1 MLGFEADPLPN
12 FPTENLT
19 GIENLLNAL
28 SEEVIEQADRSLRS
42 ILQREG
48 AYAFVEVHVVSA
60 PVMAKLNAEQREV
73 EEATDVLSFPLLEM
87 HDGVLLEEPKFVDFI
102 NHEGVRY
109 LQLGEIIICDEV
121 LMDQAKSLGHSPV
134 REGSFLFVHGLLHLM
149 GYDHED
155 GIVAERQMNILQ
167 DNVLENLG
175 LSRDVLTLPV
185 FQTSEYPPLE
195 AKPVLSEVD
204 PDFRAGFVAIVG
216 RPNIGKSTLLNHL
229 MEYPL
234 AITSRKA
241 QTTRR
246 DIRGVLNR
254 PGSQIILIDTPG
266 FAKSES
272 RLEEA
277 MAKTQASAVQDADL
291 ILFMV
296 DARFPEPGTPELKLL
311 QRIKA
316 MAVPTMLLINK
327 IDLVP
332 KEELLPLIAHYAEL
346 YEFHEILPLSAL
358 KEDGTGNLL
367 VLIEEHL
374 PIHPPYYESEVFT
387 DQSEKLLAAEWI
399 RKQIL
404 ENFHDELP
412 YAMAVKIDE
421 FTEIFGENE
430 ERELCEIW
438 ATIYCETES
447 QKRILYGKNF
457 KSFDLLRT
465 RSAESLQE
473 LLGCPVDLDL
483 HVKVRKDWR
492 RRPSDLRDLGLE
504 SGSIDGLVPLA

>member
-1 MLGFEADPLPN
+1 MSEV
-12 FPTENLT
+12 
-19 GIENLLNAL
+19 ENLLNAL
-28 SEEVIEQADRSLRS
+28 GEEVIEQADRSIRSVLR
-42 ILQREG
+42 REG

-60 PVMAKLNAEQREV
+60 PVMAKLNAEQRDI

-87 HDGVLLEEPKFVDFI
+87 HDGVLLEEPEFIDFI
-102 NHEGVRY
+102 TLEGVRY
-109 LQLGEIIICDEV
+109 LQLGEIILCEDV
-121 LMDQAKSLGHSPV
+121 LLDQAKSYGHSAV

-155 GIVAERQMNILQ
+155 DEVAERQMNILQ

-175 LSRDVLTLPV
+175 LSRDILTLPV
-185 FQTSEYPPLE
+185 FASPEFLPLE
-195 AKPVLSEVD
+195 AETLLED
-204 PDFRAGFVAIVG
+204 YDEDFHAGFVAIIG
-216 RPNIGKSTLLNHL
+216 RPNIGKSTLLNQL
-229 MEYPL
+229 MDYPL

-254 PGSQIILIDTPG
+254 PGSQIVLIDTPG
-266 FAKSES
+266 FAKSET

-277 MAKTQASAVQDADL
+277 MARTQTSAVQDADL
-291 ILFMV
+291 LLFMV
-296 DARFPEPGTPELKLL
+296 DARFPEPGIPEQKLIE
-311 QRIKA
+311 RIKT
-316 MAVPTMLLINK
+316 MGVPTMLLINK

-332 KEELLPLIAHYAEL
+332 KEALLPLIANYAEL
-346 YEFHEILPLSAL
+346 YDFREILPLSAL
-358 KEDGTGNLL
+358 KEDGTNNLL
-367 VLIEEHL
+367 SLIEENL
-374 PIHPPYYESEVFT
+374 PVHQPYYEEEAFT

-421 FTEIFGENE
+421 FTEIYSDNC

-447 QKRILYGKNF
+447 QKKILYGKNF
-457 KSFDLLRT
+457 KAFELLRS

-473 LLGCPVDLDL
+473 LLGCQVELDL

-504 SGSIDGLVPLA
+504 SGSIDGLVSLS